1 MDRPL
6 FRRPSG
12 GLALVLDGAIVIA
25 VTAITEW
32 NTWAF
37 HTVAGPKW
45 LTTALPLLL
54 ALPLLWRRSKPLLAE
69 SLVVAGI
76 VTQAVASGNSAEGLE
91 LIIAGG
97 VAAYSVAAYS
107 ERRRALVG
115 LAVLAVGYTIYA
127 LEDHNIRS
135 GRTGELWAGA
145 FFAVALLAAWLIGIF
160 VHSGRERTALE
171 RLAAERDRA
180 AHDAVAEE
188 RSRLARELHDIV
200 SHNLS
205 VVVLQAG
212 GARAQGDSAPAGTLE
227 KIERSGREALV
238 EMRRLLGVLRED
250 DGDRTALAPQPGI
263 DQLGALAAS
272 MQAAG
277 LPVELTIDGAHD
289 DLPPAFELS
298 VYRIVQEALTNALKH
313 AGPTHAHVQIRRNRQ
328 ALTIDVIDGGCGNPN
343 RDSPASA
350 TAWSGCASGS
360 PCSAVSSPR
369 PLDPRAASPSTPPCR
384 YRKRRDHRRHRRRPG
399 ARARRAANDAG
410 RRSRPRCRRRG
421 RRRQRGARRSTALRP
436 RRRADGRPHAR
447 ARRHRGNRAD
457 SSQPAR
463 EHACSS
469 LQRSTST
476 STSTG
481 PCRPARAA
489 SCSRTPSANSSSPRS
504 APSPQASPCSRPRSP
519 AA

>member
-1 MDRPL
+1 MDLPRFQRTRP
-6 FRRPSG
+6 R
-12 GLALVLDGAIVIA
+12 LALVVDAAIVVA

-54 ALPLLWRRSKPLLAE
+54 ALPLLWRRSRPLLAA

-91 LIIAGG
+91 LIIAAG
-97 VAAYSVAAYS
+97 VAAYAVALYS

-127 LEDHNIRS
+127 LEDRNIRS

-145 FFAVALLAAWLIGIF
+145 FFAVALLAAWLVGIF
-160 VHSGRERTALE
+160 VRSGRERTAL
-171 RLAAERDRA
+171 RALAAERERA

-227 KIERSGREALV
+227 KIERSSREALV

-250 DGDRTALAPQPGI
+250 DTDQAAALTPQPGI
-263 DQLGALAAS
+263 DQLQALTAS
-272 MQAAG
+272 MEAAG

-289 DLPPAFELS
+289 DLPPALELS
-298 VYRIVQEALTNALKH
+298 VYRIVQEALTNTLKH
-313 AGPTHAHVQIRRNRQ
+313 AGPTHAHVHIRRHER
-328 ALTIDVIDGGCGNPN
+328 ALTIDVIDGGTGNAN
-343 RDSPASA
+343 RDHPGSGHGLVGMRERVALFGGEL
-350 TAWSGCASGS
+350 TAA
-360 PCSAVSSPR
+360 PR
-369 PLDPRAASPSTPPCR
+369 PEGGFAVHATLPLTDPS
-384 YRKRRDHRRHRRRPG
+384 
-399 ARARRAANDAG
+399 
-410 RRSRPRCRRRG
+410 
-421 RRRQRGARRSTALRP
+421 
-436 RRRADGRPHAR
+436 
-447 ARRHRGNRAD
+447 
-457 SSQPAR
+457 
-463 EHACSS
+463 
-469 LQRSTST
+469 
-476 STSTG
+476 
-481 PCRPARAA
+481 
-489 SCSRTPSANSSSPRS
+489 
-504 APSPQASPCSRPRSP
+504 
-519 AA
+519 